1 MDMIRFIWIQK
12 HEIDLQIPYG
22 DEEEGLFLTTL
33 ACKDPNTPTPRILGI
48 LAGAFVGGFVGAS
61 IVSSANSNRYRR
73 RGWVIIIWT
82 DILLYKAIGNPRTR
96 KKLQWSKWCILR
108 ITRFERLKS

>member
-1 MDMIRFIWIQK
+1 MFCSLLYLIFKHIRTDVYD
-12 HEIDLQIPYG
+12 IDLQIPYG
-22 DEEEGLFLTTL
+22 DKEEGLFLTTL

-73 RGWVIIIWT
+73 RG
-82 DILLYKAIGNPRTR
+82 
-96 KKLQWSKWCILR
+96 
-108 ITRFERLKS
+108 